1 MFSATCGTS
10 MNGLTIAITSA
21 IEGASPMLVHE
32 REQSAQ
38 LNWIAILSY
47 TGSVAVSLA
56 IWVGLFLV
64 VGRFVK

>member
-1 MFSATCGTS
+1 
-10 MNGLTIAITSA
+10 
-21 IEGASPMLVHE
+21 MLVHE